1 MNSTSNHSF
10 DQAALHRLV
19 EPDLAAWAEKIT
31 IDSAKDRR
39 GLWYGALVFWIV
51 VACIIAA
58 RVAFLDPSR
67 IQPATANSAAPSV
80 LAGGASSV
88 PPGAKLWS
96 AKCRPARRGN
106 VFSLR
111 DTERLQPERI
121 CKA

>member
-1 MNSTSNHSF
+1 MKSTSNQSC
-10 DQAALHRLV
+10 DRDAPYRLM

-67 IQPATANSAAPSV
+67 IHAATATSATPSV
-80 LAGGASSV
+80 LAVGASSV
-88 PPGAKLWS
+88 AHDTKL
-96 AKCRPARRGN
+96 
-106 VFSLR
+106 
-111 DTERLQPERI
+111 
-121 CKA
+121 

>member
-1 MNSTSNHSF
+1 MKSTG
-10 DQAALHRLV
+10 DQSCDQGSLHRLM

-39 GLWYGALVFWIV
+39 GLWYGALLFWIV

-67 IQPATANSAAPSV
+67 VQPATANAAVPSV

-88 PPGAKLWS
+88 PPGAKL
-96 AKCRPARRGN
+96 
-106 VFSLR
+106 
-111 DTERLQPERI
+111 
-121 CKA
+121 